1 MKLITLLATCLLL
14 VVGLVIQNRYI
25 AIAGGVLFLAGE
37 VGHLILSYRA
47 AKLCRA
53 GQEDKWCRERTK
65 SQKLVDGMWNWLFIV
80 GLILWGVGGASN
92 NEAMAISGAMLY
104 IGRIVKYLIVG
115 FILQEVAGIPLRMT
129 YDGWKVGRYRRR
141 RRR

>member
-1 MKLITLLATCLLL
+1 
-14 VVGLVIQNRYI
+14 
-25 AIAGGVLFLAGE
+25 
-37 VGHLILSYRA
+37 
-47 AKLCRA
+47 
-53 GQEDKWCRERTK
+53 
-65 SQKLVDGMWNWLFIV
+65 MWNWLFIV